1 MKIILA
7 PIRGVTDCYFR
18 ETFAKYFNG
27 VDYAMA
33 PFIVTAKG
41 EKIKETIFKD
51 VLPDKCKNMKVIPQ
65 LLSKDSEEFLIYAKE
80 LKNYGYNEI
89 NLNLGCPHKVVAR
102 RGRGSGLLPFPE
114 VIEKLLEEILSS
126 IDIDLS
132 IKLRLG
138 RNEKSEILNLIDIF
152 NKLKISNIT
161 IHPRTGIQMYE
172 GDADFDYFKSFYKQF
187 NKKIIYNGD
196 ITTKEKYEVLQNILP
211 DIDEWMLGRGLLSN
225 IYLAED
231 IKKINKE
238 NDILNF
244 ARFKEFH
251 NELLALNE
259 ERLFG
264 QKQILGKMKELWAY
278 MIYMFPEQ
286 KKIYK
291 KLLKTQTLHNYKLLF
306 SDLVND
312 YLDS

>member
-18 ETFAKYFNG
+18 ETYAKYFEG

-41 EKIKETIFKD
+41 EKIKEAIFKD

-65 LLSKDSEEFLIYAKE
+65 LLSKDSEEFIIYAKE

-114 VIEKLLEEILSS
+114 VIEKFLEEILNA
-126 IDIDLS
+126 IDIELS

-138 RNEKSEILNLIDIF
+138 RNEKSEILNLIEVF
-152 NKLKISNIT
+152 NKLKIANVI

-172 GDADFDYFKSFYKQF
+172 GDTDYEYFKSFYNQF
-187 NKKIIYNGD
+187 YTKIIYNGD
-196 ITTKEKYEVLQNILP
+196 ITTDEKFFNLQELFP
-211 DIDEWMLGRGLLSN
+211 DIDEWMIGRGLLSN
-225 IYLAED
+225 LFLAEK
-231 IKKINKE
+231 IKKINSDNDKE
-238 NDILNF
+238 NFL
-244 ARFKEFH
+244 RFKEFH
-251 NELLALNE
+251 NELLSLNE

-278 MIYMFPEQ
+278 MINMFPDQ

-306 SDLVND
+306 DNLVND